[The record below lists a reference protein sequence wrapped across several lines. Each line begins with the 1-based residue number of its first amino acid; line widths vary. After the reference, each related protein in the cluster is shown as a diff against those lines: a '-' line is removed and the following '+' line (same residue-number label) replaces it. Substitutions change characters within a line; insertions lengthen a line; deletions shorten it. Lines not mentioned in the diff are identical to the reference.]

1 MTKIILSLEKKE
13 HFLIA
18 EKVQD
23 YVDGWKVNH
32 IGWDIVA
39 QSRFDEWAKLNNFA
53 LRNTKEVFFDCKL
66 WDTPNTVKTV
76 VEKIIERGATMTT
89 VCTHN
94 NDKVFKELEQYR
106 NDIKLLGVTFLTS
119 WTPQDQH
126 QICRQM
132 PMEMWRDHLQ
142 RIEGFYGTICSP
154 KDVTDIDYIDFEN
167 LFKRVCPGITF
178 GNNNSGQVRTTT
190 PKQAQDLGA
199 DYIVIGRAV
208 TESQEPIQT
217 IKEIHKTL
225 VSSSS

>member
-89 VCTHN
+89 ICTLN
-94 NDKVFKELEQYR
+94 NLEVFHALKEFSD
-106 NDIKLLGVTFLTS
+106 DIKLLGVSFLTS
-119 WTPQDQH
+119 WKH
-126 QICRQM
+126 KRQTW
-132 PMEMWRDHLQ
+132 PEHVELT
-142 RIEGFYGTICSP
+142 EPNGFKGMVCSA
-154 KDVTDIDYIDFEN
+154 KDIPNIKSN
-167 LFKRVCPGITF
+167 LLKVCPGITF
-178 GNNNSGQVRTTT
+178 GNKTSRQVRTTT
-190 PKQAQDLGA
+190 PKEAQDLGA

>member
-76 VEKIIERGATMTT
+76 VERIIERGATMTT
-89 VCTHN
+89 ICTLN
-94 NDKVFKELEQYR
+94 NLEVFHALKEFSD
-106 NDIKLLGVTFLTS
+106 DIKLLGVSFLTS
-119 WTPQDQH
+119 WKH
-126 QICRQM
+126 ERQTWAEHVEITEPNGFKGM
-132 PMEMWRDHLQ
+132 VCSARD
-142 RIEGFYGTICSP
+142 IPNIKS
-154 KDVTDIDYIDFEN
+154 N
-167 LFKRVCPGITF
+167 LLKVCPGITF
-178 GNNNSGQVRTTT
+178 GNKTSGQVRTTT
-190 PKQAQDLGA
+190 PKEAQDLGA

-208 TESQEPIQT
+208 TESEDPLKT
-217 IKEIHKTL
+217 IKEICAGL
-225 VSSSS
+225 IV

>member
-76 VEKIIERGATMTT
+76 VERII
-89 VCTHN
+89 C
-94 NDKVFKELEQYR
+94 
-106 NDIKLLGVTFLTS
+106 
-119 WTPQDQH
+119 
-126 QICRQM
+126 
-132 PMEMWRDHLQ
+132 
-142 RIEGFYGTICSP
+142 
-154 KDVTDIDYIDFEN
+154 
-167 LFKRVCPGITF
+167 
-178 GNNNSGQVRTTT
+178 
-190 PKQAQDLGA
+190 
-199 DYIVIGRAV
+199 
-208 TESQEPIQT
+208 
-217 IKEIHKTL
+217 
-225 VSSSS
+225 